1 MSSQMAIGRKLTHTF
16 GALVLFAM
24 GLSYVSFSGMGT
36 LNDAIETAY
45 AKDAKKLDLAGGIN
59 VAAAEMLAMDK
70 AILLRAY
77 TKNGESI
84 GENSRSFDA
93 SKSRMETAI
102 AAIKPLLVTDD
113 GRRSVAVGWPARRRQ
128 RL

>member
-24 GLSYVSFSGMGT
+24 GLSYVSFSGMGS

-45 AKDAKKLDLAGGIN
+45 AKEAKNLDLAGEIN
-59 VAAAEMLAMDK
+59 VAGAEMLAMDK

-77 TKNGESI
+77 TKNAESI
-84 GENSRSFDA
+84 AEIKRSFVE
-93 SKSRMETAI
+93 SKFRMEKAI
-102 AAIKPLLVTDD
+102 
-113 GRRSVAVGWPARRRQ
+113 
-128 RL
+128 